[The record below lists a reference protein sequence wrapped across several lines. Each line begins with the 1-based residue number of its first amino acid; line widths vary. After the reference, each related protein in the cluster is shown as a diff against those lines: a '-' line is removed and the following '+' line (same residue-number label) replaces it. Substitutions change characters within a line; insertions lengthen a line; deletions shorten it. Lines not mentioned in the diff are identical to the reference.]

1 MKVNKNIMKVYESD
15 ASQLK
20 GNALD
25 VVFPKS
31 VAEVRGIITKTNRI
45 VVRGAGTGL
54 AGGCVPQNGL
64 DVVLDISKMDKISG
78 FNIEQKIVEVEAG
91 VILDDLQDYI
101 SEHNLEFPV
110 SPFSH
115 AVCTIGGMI
124 ATDAVGSR
132 AIKYGKTSNWVRWI
146 EIVDDEGKLH
156 KKGITELS
164 DYSGMEGITGVIVRA
179 CLKLSPKKKRTGSLV
194 SIENYDEIISIVREL
209 KRDSNV
215 SMIEFL
221 GKIISE
227 KIGLG
232 SNYHLIVE
240 YEDGLGKLSDK
251 EYEKLLALRGK
262 MESTMI
268 EEGYIYLED
277 PKVLLDRSG
286 KLIEWI
292 EERNI
297 PVFGHIGVGIFHPR
311 FNEEQKK
318 YIPEMMK
325 LVKRLGGQISGEH
338 GIGILKK
345 EFVEMS
351 DKKILINVK
360 KRTDPLN
367 KFNVGKVI

>member
-1 MKVNKNIMKVYESD
+1 MKINKDIIKAYGGD

-20 GNALD
+20 GRALD
-25 VVFPKS
+25 VIFPKS
-31 VAEVRGIITKTNRI
+31 VADVRRI
-45 VVRGAGTGL
+45 VANTKRIVIRGAGTGL

-64 DVVLDISKMDKISG
+64 DVVIDMSKMDKISELD
-78 FNIEQKIVEVEAG
+78 IERRTVEIEAG
-91 VILDDLQDYI
+91 VILDDLQDYVAKY
-101 SEHNLEFPV
+101 NLEFPIN
-110 SPFSH
+110 PFSH

-132 AIKYGKTSNWVRWI
+132 AVKYGKTSNWVKWVEVI
-146 EIVDDEGKLH
+146 DDTGNLH
-156 KKGITELS
+156 RKGITELS

-179 CLKLSPKKKRTGSLV
+179 CLKLSPKKKRTGSLISV
-194 SIENYDEIISIVREL
+194 ENYDEIISIVRDL
-209 KRDSNV
+209 KRNSNI
-215 SMIEFL
+215 SMIEFF
-221 GKIISE
+221 GKMISE

-232 SNYHLIVE
+232 KNYHLIVE
-240 YEDGLGKLSDK
+240 YEDDSGKLSDE
-251 EYEKLLALRGK
+251 EYKKIL
-262 MESTMI
+262 TMREQMGSLMV
-268 EEGYIYLED
+268 EEGYTYLED

-286 KLIEWI
+286 KLVKWF
-292 EERNI
+292 EERDI
-297 PVFGHIGVGIFHPR
+297 PFFGHIGVGIFHPR

-345 EFVEMS
+345 EFVEVN
-351 DKKILINVK
+351 DKKILINIK

>member
-1 MKVNKNIMKVYESD
+1 MKINKNIMKVYESD

-31 VAEVRGIITKTNRI
+31 VAEVRGIVAKANRI

-64 DVVLDISKMDKISG
+64 DVVLDVSKMDKISE
-78 FNIEQKIVEVEAG
+78 FDIERKTVEVEAG

-132 AIKYGKTSNWVRWI
+132 AIKYGKTSNWIKWI
-146 EIVDDEGKLH
+146 EIVDDEGRLH

-164 DYSGMEGITGVIVRA
+164 DYFGMEGITGVIVQA
-179 CLKLSPKKKRTGSLV
+179 CLKLSPKKERTATLI
-194 SIENYDEIISIVREL
+194 SIDNYEEVISIVRNL
-209 KRDSNV
+209 KRNSAI

-221 GKIISE
+221 GKIVSE
-227 KIGLG
+227 KIDLG
-232 SNYHLIVE
+232 NNYHLIVE
-240 YEDGLGKLSDK
+240 YEDGSGKLSDG
-251 EYEKLLALRGK
+251 EYRKLLALRGK
-262 MESTMI
+262 MGSMMI
-268 EEGYIYLED
+268 EARHIYLED
-277 PKVLLDRSG
+277 PKVLLDRSD
-286 KLIEWI
+286 KLIEWL
-292 EERNI
+292 EKKGI

-345 EFVEMS
+345 EFVEIN
-351 DKKILINVK
+351 DKKILINIK